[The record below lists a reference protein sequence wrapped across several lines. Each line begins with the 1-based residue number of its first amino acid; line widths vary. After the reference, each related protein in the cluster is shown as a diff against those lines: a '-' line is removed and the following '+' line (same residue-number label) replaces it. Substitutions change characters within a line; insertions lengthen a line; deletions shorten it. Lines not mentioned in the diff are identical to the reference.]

1 MSPFKRFFLMLALT
15 LMWSPSFLFIK
26 LALQDLPPMTIV
38 GLRVSL
44 AACVMIM
51 ILLWKRTAIPTKW
64 SFWGRISLMA
74 LFASV
79 MPFCL
84 FCYAEQSIDSALA
97 AILNGTSPMFTAV
110 LAQVFVSSD
119 KMNARKFLGVVLSC
133 AGVIMLF
140 APKLQEGVSGTTLG
154 MAAALVAS
162 FSYAVSHIFGKLYI
176 TGLKPYV
183 APTTQFIASS
193 VMLWPLAIY
202 HDEVWTLS
210 MPSGMAMVGVAG
222 LAFLGTVAA
231 FIIYYK
237 LLDHCGPTAVSTV
250 ACYFPLVGMF
260 LGFLFLGESFTLM
273 SLLGAFVIFAGM
285 LYVNEVIDTPLA
297 LYRTWAVK
305 NSSIK
310 A

>member
-1 MSPFKRFFLMLALT
+1 MLALT

-44 AACVMIM
+44 AAVVMII
-51 ILLWKRTAIPTKW
+51 ILLWKRIALPRGW
-64 SFWGRISLMA
+64 VFWMQISLMA

-79 MPFCL
+79 IPFCL

-110 LAQVFVSSD
+110 LAQLFVNSD
-119 KMNARKFLGVVLSC
+119 RMNARKFLGVLLSC
-133 AGVIMLF
+133 AGVVLLF
-140 APKLQEGVSGTTLG
+140 APKLQEGISGTTLG

-183 APTTQFIASS
+183 APATQFIASS
-193 VMLWPLAIY
+193 MMLWPLAFY
-202 HDEVWTLS
+202 HDQVWTLS
-210 MPSGMAMVGVAG
+210 MPSGIAMMGVGG
-222 LAFLGTVAA
+222 LAFLGTVVA

-273 SLLGAFVIFAGM
+273 SLFGAFVIFAGM
-285 LYVNEVIDTPLA
+285 LYVNEVIDIPF
-297 LYRTWAVK
+297 YKKVVK
-305 NSSIK
+305 HEQT
-310 A
+310 